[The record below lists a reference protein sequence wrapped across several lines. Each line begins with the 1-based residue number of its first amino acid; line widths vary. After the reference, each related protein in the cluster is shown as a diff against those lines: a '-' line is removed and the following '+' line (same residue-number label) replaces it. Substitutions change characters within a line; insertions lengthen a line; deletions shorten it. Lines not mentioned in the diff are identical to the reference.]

1 MKEIVI
7 IIGTVIL
14 GGIIFGMIAGD
25 DESLKTAGA
34 DAMEKAIEIY
44 GS

>member
-14 GGIIFGMIAGD
+14 GIIIFSMIAGD
-25 DESLKTAGA
+25 DDSLRTAGA
-34 DAMEKAIEIY
+34 DAMERAIEVY

>member
-14 GGIIFGMIAGD
+14 GVIIFGMIAGD
-25 DESLKTAGA
+25 DESLKTAGK

>member
-14 GGIIFGMIAGD
+14 GVIIFGMIAGD
-25 DESLKTAGA
+25 DGSLKTAGA